1 MKAANPPVFCAS
13 AMMCSDSVVLPEDSG
28 PKISMMR
35 PRGTPPTPSA
45 TSTPIDPEEIELMA
59 ANSFAPRR
67 MIEPLPN
74 CRSICV
80 RAVSAAFN
88 LSVGM
93 LVMLLL

>member
-1 MKAANPPVFCAS
+1 
-13 AMMCSDSVVLPEDSG
+13 
-28 PKISMMR
+28 MR

-45 TSTPIDPEEIELMA
+45 ASTPIDPVEIELMA

-80 RAVSAAFN
+80 SALSAAFS

-93 LVMLLL
+93 AMNLAPLVLKTGVLRGRRRHTAARSKVGSKGHR